1 MHLRSER
8 FAAAFLLSFPLA
20 VLWVPLGGEVLS
32 LLVLLWWLFQGFKT
46 GDFVQSIWHNAQ
58 AKRILLALLAI
69 IAVKVISLAWSVAP
83 DLSLRDIKKHL
94 HLLMFI
100 PFTIL
105 LRRLN
110 NKEQCLKQ
118 ALVCAFLAGVALA
131 LPSWVQSGMTLSGY
145 DYAGATPNSL
155 IFGLILTLMVIPYL
169 LSLYG
174 GLRWFDWFV
183 IAAVF
188 LLLIFNGKRSVLLAL
203 SVGLLLSGFHL
214 FRGRHFLTSWKKN
227 VAVVLSVAALMTL
240 FYLMRAK
247 WVLLSQETQ
256 SYFELGLT
264 GGSIDTRFALARVAW
279 ENWLQN
285 PWLGSGAGTVREV
298 VARSAFSQTN
308 LSHYNHYHNL
318 FLQWLSDFGLLGFAS
333 LLTAL
338 WVLHRAIT
346 GSSQSGQADSPWFE
360 SWFVSLI
367 PLTIC
372 FGLTNLSF
380 GINLFHLFFAFVLAL
395 AVSGPKS

>member
-1 MHLRSER
+1 
-8 FAAAFLLSFPLA
+8 
-20 VLWVPLGGEVLS
+20 
-32 LLVLLWWLFQGFKT
+32 
-46 GDFVQSIWHNAQ
+46 
-58 AKRILLALLAI
+58 
-69 IAVKVISLAWSVAP
+69 VAP

-264 GGSIDTRFALARVAW
+264 GGSIDTRFALACVAW